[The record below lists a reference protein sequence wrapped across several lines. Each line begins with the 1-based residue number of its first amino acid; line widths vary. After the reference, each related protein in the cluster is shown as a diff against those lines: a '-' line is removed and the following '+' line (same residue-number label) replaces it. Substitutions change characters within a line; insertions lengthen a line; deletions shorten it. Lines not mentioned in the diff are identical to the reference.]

1 MALMVIHT
9 RSFACSTSVP
19 ASLFSRTC
27 SSLNV
32 GLSGFNPLPGVPG
45 TRIALFSGDLGLIGM
60 VADSRLLLL
69 MYPNPISAGCD
80 SGNTFCSPR
89 GSTGEWMLV
98 ASANRGVLGGLP
110 SDDVV
115 EVESDEAF
123 RTGSRLRA
131 AGRFLSSFKPM
142 ATRVYDGDQYGKKK
156 ITNVGL
162 KMTEIKNRQ
171 MPYICRRA
179 TG

>member
-1 MALMVIHT
+1 MKLLNKWCSCLVHT

-19 ASLFSRTC
+19 ASLFSSTC

-45 TRIALFSGDLGLIGM
+45 TRKALFSGDLGLIGM
-60 VADSRLLLL
+60 VADSRLLLI
-69 MYPNPISAGCD
+69 YPNPISAGCD

-89 GSTGEWMLV
+89 GSIGECMLV

-115 EVESDEAF
+115 EVESDEDF

-131 AGRFLSSFKPM
+131 AGRLLSSLRPM
-142 ATRVYDGDQYGKKK
+142 ATRVYDGDPGWKQEG
-156 ITNVGL
+156 NHQ
-162 KMTEIKNRQ
+162 R
-171 MPYICRRA
+171 
-179 TG
+179 